1 MTTTWRLR
9 VELTDRP
16 GTLARLA
23 TSLAARQCNILAL
36 TVLPAPD
43 GVIDDIVVSVPDE
56 LRPADLV
63 IVVRAVGG
71 RCAGITKADLTELTD
86 APTAALRVAARL
98 VAGSAG
104 YAETIR
110 ALLEADAA
118 EPVVVH
124 KPDLAGQVI
133 HRQPESRAADFPIG
147 LGLKRAV
154 APGEGGGYLRAGD
167 VDHGP
172 LGSDLPVGAGS
183 DEVAGGSAGVTAGGS
198 VGARVG
204 SVAGGSV
211 AGGSVADGLV
221 GLASAGLTG
230 SGSAGSAA
238 NGSADSAA
246 NGSMATGPADQATG
260 SSATNGSA
268 RFATGDSTAGSS
280 ADSTGEASVH
290 SAFGGLVDWVATG
303 SAAGGLTARDLGDS
317 RPGGSMAGGSVG
329 VTTGAAS
336 DAGGVTTGA
345 AVNSSGGATRTGAA
359 AASSSGGATRT
370 GAAAVDGAAVDGS
383 GGPVTVWAADGTGI
397 VVRRGWAPFAAVE
410 LARAVALADLVQ
422 ALGKTDAQAV
432 ITRDG
437 AGIVLRDGRSTDAD
451 AVAAMHDR
459 CSRATLFARY
469 HAGTRTIPRRLLH
482 RWLAPPRGR
491 TVLGLVGRQVIAVG
505 QLINTNDPGVGEVS
519 LLVEDDWQGQG
530 VGAALLTHLVRA
542 ARAAG
547 HAELFGWCLPG
558 EPGLT
563 KAAQRAGF
571 PVSTRREDDLLRVS
585 LNTHYWPL
593 GASSPRS

>member
-86 APTAALRVAARL
+86 APTATLRVAARL
-98 VAGSAG
+98 VDGSAG

-118 EPVVVH
+118 
-124 KPDLAGQVI
+124 G
-133 HRQPESRAADFPIG
+133 
-147 LGLKRAV
+147 
-154 APGEGGGYLRAGD
+154 
-167 VDHGP
+167 
-172 LGSDLPVGAGS
+172 
-183 DEVAGGSAGVTAGGS
+183 
-198 VGARVG
+198 
-204 SVAGGSV
+204 
-211 AGGSVADGLV
+211 
-221 GLASAGLTG
+221 GLA
-230 SGSAGSAA
+230 
-238 NGSADSAA
+238 
-246 NGSMATGPADQATG
+246 
-260 SSATNGSA
+260 
-268 RFATGDSTAGSS
+268 
-280 ADSTGEASVH
+280 
-290 SAFGGLVDWVATG
+290 
-303 SAAGGLTARDLGDS
+303 ARDLGDS
-317 RPGGSMAGGSVG
+317 RTAGSMAGGSVG
-329 VTTGAAS
+329 VTTGAAAS
-336 DAGGVTTGA
+336 DAGGATTGA
-345 AVNSSGGATRTGAA
+345 AVTSSGGAARSGAAAASGSSGATRTG
-359 AASSSGGATRT
+359 G
-370 GAAAVDGAAVDGS
+370 AAVDGAAVGGS

-505 QLINTNDPGVGEVS
+505 QLINTNDPRVGEVS

>member
-1 MTTTWRLR
+1 
-9 VELTDRP
+9 
-16 GTLARLA
+16 
-23 TSLAARQCNILAL
+23 
-36 TVLPAPD
+36 
-43 GVIDDIVVSVPDE
+43 
-56 LRPADLV
+56 
-63 IVVRAVGG
+63 
-71 RCAGITKADLTELTD
+71 
-86 APTAALRVAARL
+86 
-98 VAGSAG
+98 
-104 YAETIR
+104 
-110 ALLEADAA
+110 
-118 EPVVVH
+118 
-124 KPDLAGQVI
+124 
-133 HRQPESRAADFPIG
+133 
-147 LGLKRAV
+147 
-154 APGEGGGYLRAGD
+154 

-183 DEVAGGSAGVTAGGS
+183 DGVAGGSDGVTADS
-198 VGARVG
+198 
-204 SVAGGSV
+204 
-211 AGGSVADGLV
+211 
-221 GLASAGLTG
+221 
-230 SGSAGSAA
+230 
-238 NGSADSAA
+238 SADSAA
-246 NGSMATGPADQATG
+246 NGSAATGPADLATD

-268 RFATGDSTAGSS
+268 RLATGDSTADSS
-280 ADSTGEASVH
+280 ADSTGEDSVH

-303 SAAGGLTARDLGDS
+303 SAAGGLAARDLGDS

-329 VTTGAAS
+329 A
-336 DAGGVTTGA
+336 TTGA
-345 AVNSSGGATRTGAA
+345 AVSSSGGAARSGAAAASGSSGATRTG
-359 AASSSGGATRT
+359 G
-370 GAAAVDGAAVDGS
+370 AAVDGAAVGGS

-410 LARAVALADLVQ
+410 LGRAVALADLVQ

-505 QLINTNDPGVGEVS
+505 QLINTNDPHVGEVS

-547 HAELFGWCLPG
+547 HAELFGWCLPC